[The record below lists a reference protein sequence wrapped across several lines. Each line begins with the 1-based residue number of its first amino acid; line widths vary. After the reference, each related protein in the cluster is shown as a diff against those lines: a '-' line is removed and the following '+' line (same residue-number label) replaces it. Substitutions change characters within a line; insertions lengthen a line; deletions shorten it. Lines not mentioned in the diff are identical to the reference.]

1 MTDNSLHQNSS
12 QSSSK
17 PQNGIKGTLI
27 EPTADR
33 PFTSVRFGSPKPA
46 APAKKDEAKTEQP
59 QNGVK
64 GTLIE
69 PTAERPFVS
78 VRFGASR
85 APQDDPDEHL
95 KMSFVKD
102 HTEENFAYW
111 DEYLGGEEGQARL
124 DGMMDA
130 WDEQLGKMKQPKH
143 IRTEIEVAPDGGVNI
158 KVFFRYNGSDCVASL
173 HHSGCASSGD

>member
-33 PFTSVRFGSPKPA
+33 PFTSVRFGPPKPA
-46 APAKKDEAKTEQP
+46 APAKKAEAKAEQP

-64 GTLIE
+64 GVLVE

-78 VRFGASR
+78 VRFGAAQASQ
-85 APQDDPDEHL
+85 APVAEAVPVAEKIATEHL
-95 KMSFVKD
+95 STVV
-102 HTEENFAYW
+102 EA
-111 DEYLGGEEGQARL
+111 
-124 DGMMDA
+124 
-130 WDEQLGKMKQPKH
+130 
-143 IRTEIEVAPDGGVNI
+143 APGGGVNI

-173 HHSGCASSGD
+173 YHPGCVSSGD